1 MKVLV
6 HAAQHIFCWRQRL
19 INICVSNRNSSAS
32 ACNLTLA
39 QQGIPGVKDNNAA
52 TCMPGRGRHVAAVLS
67 QCCKQGFGMG
77 WQAHHL

>member
-19 INICVSNRNSSAS
+19 INICVHRNSSAS

-39 QQGIPGVKDNNAA
+39 QQGIPGVKDDKAA
-52 TCMPGRGRHVAAVLS
+52 TCMPGRGSHVAAVLS
-67 QCCKQGFGMG
+67 QCEQGFGMG